1 MPFGYNL
8 RGSIQIVK
16 NLFFIRIPCS
26 LSFLFGFLVHSTGSM
41 CIYLLSNLSQPSRIY
56 IHQIDFYNNFAF
68 FLLCLNPYLWAQC
81 LWATFSGF
89 KIISSAYETTFC
101 DWLSRPMKMIF
112 TPKAFLRK
120 SKTKKIAKW
129 LYCFRLNSEDLG
141 WRGTERIKSAVQYQN
156 KAVLIRAQTL
166 ILLLCNARFSVK

>member
-1 MPFGYNL
+1 MTCINETKQNKTKKKLYNYCHLYQSILVSVMPFGYNL

-112 TPKAFLRK
+112 IPKSF
-120 SKTKKIAKW
+120 SKEKQK
-129 LYCFRLNSEDLG
+129 
-141 WRGTERIKSAVQYQN
+141 
-156 KAVLIRAQTL
+156 
-166 ILLLCNARFSVK
+166 